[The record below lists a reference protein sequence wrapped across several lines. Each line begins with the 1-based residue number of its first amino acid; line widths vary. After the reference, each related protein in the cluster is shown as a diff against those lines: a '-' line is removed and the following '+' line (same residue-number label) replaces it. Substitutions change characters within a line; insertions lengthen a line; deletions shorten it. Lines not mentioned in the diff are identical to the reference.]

1 MRCKVSVSETFDRK
15 FNKSMRGYNTE
26 EVDAALDALLRYC
39 DELEDANREFEIA
52 NNDLIDDKT
61 SLNNYISELL
71 TEKEELQRK
80 LKEISE
86 RVASVEGLY
95 NGYREKFGEA
105 RDMITK
111 AKSSSSEII
120 ARAEARA
127 EIITEE
133 ARRKQEDEKRKF
145 DIEIEKRRALIEKL
159 DICYNEFCDN
169 IKEKLGAMLD
179 RVDSFAA
186 SPALPHDLPKMR
198 PIIDNVDTEIA
209 ELDAFFEEAQPQT
222 PTEPI
227 LPTDVE
233 EDEVEI
239 VEEPQMTPYDLDS
252 SDEDSTDDDV
262 IFYESNKPVIGSK
275 MSQMKSSL
283 DEINQKV
290 IKKKT
295 TPHI

>member
-1 MRCKVSVSETFDRK
+1 MSVSETFDRK

-61 SLNNYISELL
+61 ELNKYISELVS
-71 TEKEELQRK
+71 EKEDLEKK
-80 LKEISE
+80 LKEMRE
-86 RVASVEGLY
+86 RVATVEGLY

-120 ARAEARA
+120 ARAEAKA
-127 EIITEE
+127 EIISEE
-133 ARRKQEDEKRKF
+133 ARKKQEDELLKF
-145 DIEIEKRRALIEKL
+145 DIEIEKRRALIENL
-159 DICYNEFCDN
+159 DVCYNDFCSD
-169 IKEKLGAMLD
+169 IKNRLVAMLD

-186 SPALPHDLPKMR
+186 SPALPNGLPEMR
-198 PIIDNVDTEIA
+198 PIIEEKADDIA
-209 ELDAFFEEAQPQT
+209 ELEDVFAKT
-222 PTEPI
+222 PISESKVTAP
-227 LPTDVE
+227 PVDDD

-239 VEEPQMTPYDLDS
+239 IEEPQMTPYDLDTS
-252 SDEDSTDDDV
+252 PTEVDTENDV
-262 IFYESNKPVIGSK
+262 TFYESTENTSK
-275 MSQMKSSL
+275 ISQMKSTL
-283 DEINQKV
+283 NEINQRV
-290 IKKKT
+290 IKKKS